1 MRNTHNY
8 IFYNW
13 VFDEFIIVFLVAK
26 NDIALW
32 FHENSSFGLQFNV
45 ICISKST
52 LFTEGTV
59 FRKLWILVF
68 LIHLH
73 SGIALLNI

>member
-1 MRNTHNY
+1 MRNTHY

-26 NDIALW
+26 NDIA
-32 FHENSSFGLQFNV
+32 HENSSFGLQFNV

-52 LFTEGTV
+52 LFTEGAV
-59 FRKLWILVF
+59 FRKLWILIF
-68 LIHLH
+68 FIHLH
-73 SGIALLNI
+73 SGIAMLNI